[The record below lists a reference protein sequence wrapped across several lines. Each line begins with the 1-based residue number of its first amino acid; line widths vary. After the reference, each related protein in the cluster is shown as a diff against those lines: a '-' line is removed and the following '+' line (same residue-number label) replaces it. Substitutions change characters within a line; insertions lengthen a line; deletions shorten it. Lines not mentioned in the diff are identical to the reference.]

1 MIDGNDRECWLL
13 QRDITHALIF
23 PILELF
29 RHASNV
35 ARNMLGDRNIF
46 DLELIF
52 RGEARGA
59 FAWLQ
64 CFIAEEED
72 WCRTRGCPGTYL
84 PLISL
89 Q

>member
-1 MIDGNDRECWLL
+1 M
-13 QRDITHALIF
+13 
-23 PILELF
+23 LELF

-35 ARNMLGDRNIF
+35 AKAMLGDRKTF

-72 WCRTRGCPGTYL
+72 WCRTRGCPGTY
-84 PLISL
+84 PPPVSL
-89 Q
+89 QMKHQLAN